1 MEGLGRADDESAG
14 WFVERGQSTDVKL
27 NESAL
32 EHPVLLLC
40 AGGPSRRTACEVRQS
55 PVIRVCVWRVRR
67 RVLSVV
73 VGSNSEPIVN

>member
-40 AGGPSRRTACEVRQS
+40 AGGPSRRTACEVR
-55 PVIRVCVWRVRR
+55 P
-67 RVLSVV
+67 
-73 VGSNSEPIVN
+73 E